1 MEATLP
7 NMTMAITVPQVDF
20 KLLKE
25 LANRFGWII
34 QTEKKCG
41 IEEAMEDVKAGRVYH
56 AKNAHDLIE
65 KCLS

>member
-7 NMTMAITVPQVDF
+7 NMTTAITIPQVDF

-34 QTEKKCG
+34 QTEKKV
-41 IEEAMEDVKAGRVYH
+41 E
-56 AKNAHDLIE
+56 
-65 KCLS
+65 

>member
-7 NMTMAITVPQVDF
+7 NMTTAITIPQVDF

-34 QTEKKCG
+34 QTEKTSG
-41 IEEAMEDVKAGRVYH
+41 IEEALEDVKTGRVYH
-56 AKNAHDLIE
+56 AKNAHELIE
-65 KCLS
+65 TCRL